1 VKVFYSRSYCDTS
14 VAWDTTRKSE
24 HVAHSLIANPING
37 VELIEPEIAS
47 LSSLADVLD
56 NEYIDALVTGCPRA
70 LAESNDIGWD
80 EKLLSAVRSSSGGV
94 VAATMTALTDRLN
107 SGSLS
112 SGLHH
117 ARPGSGSG
125 FCTINGLAL
134 GARAAFSSGAGR
146 VLSLDLDAH
155 AGGGTAA
162 YIKQGIGGLFEQLD
176 VSVISYDT
184 YSGIAG
190 AELVMSGADTYLDD
204 VEKSLSRV
212 ASPAS
217 IDVMLYNA
225 GMDPHESA
233 GGVFGV
239 TTEMLARR
247 EELVFSWAASHGVPV
262 AWVLAGGYSTNMEM
276 DELTGLHRLTLAA
289 AVGKRR

>member
-1 VKVFYSRSYCDTS
+1 VKVFYSISYCDTS

-24 HVAHSLIANPING
+24 HVAHSLIANPIDG
-37 VELIEPEIAS
+37 VELIEPEIVS

-56 NEYIDALVTGCPRA
+56 SEYIDALVTGCPRA

-94 VAATMTALTDRLN
+94 VAATMTALTDGLN

-184 YSGIAG
+184 YSGITG

-204 VEKSLSRV
+204 IEKALSRV
-212 ASPAS
+212 ASPES
-217 IDVMLYNA
+217 IDVILYNA

-289 AVGKRR
+289 AVGK

>member
-1 VKVFYSRSYCDTS
+1 MKVFYSRSYCDTS

-24 HVAHSLIANPING
+24 HVADSLIVNPIDG

-47 LSSLADVLD
+47 LTSLSDVLD
-56 NEYIDALVTGCPRA
+56 GAYIDALVTGCPRA

-94 VAATMTALTDRLN
+94 AAATMAALTDGFN

-117 ARPGSGSG
+117 ARPGSGGG

-134 GARAAFSSGAGR
+134 GARAAFSAGAGR

-162 YIKQGIGGLFEQLD
+162 YIKQGVGGLFEQLD

-184 YSGIAG
+184 YFGIAG
-190 AELVMSGADTYLDD
+190 AELVMSSAATYLDD
-204 VEKSLSRV
+204 IEKSLSRV

-217 IDVMLYNA
+217 IDVILYNA
-225 GMDPHESA
+225 GMDPHENA
-233 GGVFGV
+233 GGVLGV
-239 TTEMLARR
+239 TTGMLARR

-262 AWVLAGGYSTNMEM
+262 AWVLAGGYSTNMAM
-276 DELTGLHRLTLAA
+276 NELAGLHRLTVAA
-289 AVGKRR
+289 AVGK

>member
-1 VKVFYSRSYCDTS
+1 
-14 VAWDTTRKSE
+14 
-24 HVAHSLIANPING
+24 
-37 VELIEPEIAS
+37 

-190 AELVMSGADTYLDD
+190 AELVMSGATSYLDD
-204 VEKSLSRV
+204 IEKALSRV

-217 IDVMLYNA
+217 IDVILYNA

-239 TTEMLARR
+239 TNEMLARR

>member
-1 VKVFYSRSYCDTS
+1 
-14 VAWDTTRKSE
+14 
-24 HVAHSLIANPING
+24 
-37 VELIEPEIAS
+37 
-47 LSSLADVLD
+47 VLD
-56 NEYIDALVTGCPRA
+56 SEYIDALVTGCPRA

-134 GARAAFSSGAGR
+134 GARAAFLSGAGR

-176 VSVISYDT
+176 VSVVSYDT

-190 AELVMSGADTYLDD
+190 AELVMSDADTYLDD
-204 VEKSLSRV
+204 IEKALSRV
-212 ASPAS
+212 SSPAS
-217 IDVMLYNA
+217 IDVILYNA

-239 TTEMLARR
+239 TTEMLVRR

-289 AVGKRR
+289 AVGK

>member
-1 VKVFYSRSYCDTS
+1 MKVFYSISYCDTS

-24 HVAHSLIANPING
+24 HVAHSLVANPING

-56 NEYIDALVTGCPRA
+56 SEYIDALVTGCPRV

-190 AELVMSGADTYLDD
+190 AELVMSSATSYLDD

-212 ASPAS
+212 ASPSS
-217 IDVMLYNA
+217 IDVILYNA

-276 DELTGLHRLTLAA
+276 DELAELHRLTVAA
-289 AVGKRR
+289 AAGK